1 MPNFFI
7 VDYGLDDREDWVDL
21 DHVVAVTINCEY
33 IPGIPETTKWKQLH
47 ESLKYGDV
55 YYKYH
60 TIFYLDTGLEHKMVL
75 SAKGYE
81 KLREATTTQKQGHRK
96 GLK

>member
-33 IPGIPETTKWKQLH
+33 IPGVSETTKWKQLQ
-47 ESLKYGDV
+47 EGLKYGDMH
-55 YYKYH
+55 YHYH

-81 KLREATTTQKQGHRK
+81 KLREATTTPKQGHRK